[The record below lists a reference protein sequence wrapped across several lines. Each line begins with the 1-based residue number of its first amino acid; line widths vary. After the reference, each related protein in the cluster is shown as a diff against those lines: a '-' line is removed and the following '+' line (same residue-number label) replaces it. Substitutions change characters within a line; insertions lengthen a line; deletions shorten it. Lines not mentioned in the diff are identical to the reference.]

1 MEITFLG
8 TSSGVPTRSRNV
20 SSVAL
25 RLTQRGE
32 IWLFDCGEGTQ
43 HQLIRSNLR
52 SSQIRR
58 IFITHMHGDHIFG
71 LMGLLASCGM
81 AGTVSEIDLY
91 GPPGL
96 DRYIENCQKWSQ
108 MHLHYTLRVHTVTPG
123 LVYEDPDYSVTCGP
137 LHHRVTAYGYRIQ
150 ETDRPGRFD
159 VEKAKALGIPFGPV
173 YGQLKQG
180 KTITL
185 EDGRTFNGQEF
196 CEHPEL
202 GRSFAYCTDTI
213 YCDAA
218 VQLAYQ
224 ADVLIHESTFA
235 HQDQDMAEQRLHSTS
250 TMAAQVAAMAQVKL
264 LFLTHFSPRY
274 APGNTLRVEDLL
286 AEAQSIFPNSKL
298 ARDFLTYELPRHRTI
313 TQSPEIIIKPTPVLK
328 PNAASPPQ
336 PHRYESLQH
345 LTANEFQDLV
355 GVTPV
360 TFRALVKLIPPR
372 KRPHSAPA
380 SISVTPEN
388 QILMALEYWR
398 NHLTYREVASL
409 WELGESTVSKLI
421 REVKTQMTN
430 SAQFRVAT
438 PAERKANPS
447 QALITLLP

>member
-58 IFITHMHGDHIFG
+58 IFVTHMHGDHIFG

-96 DRYIENCQKWSQ
+96 DRYIESCQKWSQ
-108 MHLHYTLRVHTVTPG
+108 MHLHYTLRVHTVSPG
-123 LVYEDPDYSVTCGP
+123 LVYQDREYAVTCGP

-159 VEKAKALGIPFGPV
+159 VEKAKALEIPFGPI

-180 KTITL
+180 KTVRL
-185 EDGRTFNGQEF
+185 EDGRTFNGQDF
-196 CEHPEL
+196 CDPPEL
-202 GRSFAYCTDTI
+202 GRSLTYCTDTI

-235 HQDQDMAEQRLHSTS
+235 HQDTDMAEQRLHSTS
-250 TMAAQVAAMAQVKL
+250 TMAARVAALAQVKL

-274 APGNTLRVEDLL
+274 APGNALRVEDLL
-286 AEAQSIFPNSKL
+286 AEAQAIFPNSRL
-298 ARDFLTYELPRHRTI
+298 ARDFLAYELPRHRL
-313 TQSPEIIIKPTPVLK
+313 QSSESQPQDHPELHKNGIPLTRPY
-328 PNAASPPQ
+328 
-336 PHRYESLQH
+336 RYEGIKNLSQ
-345 LTANEFQDLV
+345 AKFQDLV
-355 GVTPV
+355 GVSPE
-360 TFRALVKLIPPR
+360 TFRALVKLIPA
-372 KRPHSAPA
+372 KTRPHS
-380 SISVTPEN
+380 SKSKPELEPED
-388 QILMALEYWR
+388 QVLMALDYWR
-398 NHLTYREVASL
+398 DGLTYKDVASL
-409 WELGESTVSKLI
+409 WKMGESTVSKLI
-421 REVKTQMTN
+421 REVKTQINN
-430 SAQFRVAT
+430 STQFQLAT
-438 PAERKANPS
+438 SAERKANPGLVIIDVQS
-447 QALITLLP
+447 K